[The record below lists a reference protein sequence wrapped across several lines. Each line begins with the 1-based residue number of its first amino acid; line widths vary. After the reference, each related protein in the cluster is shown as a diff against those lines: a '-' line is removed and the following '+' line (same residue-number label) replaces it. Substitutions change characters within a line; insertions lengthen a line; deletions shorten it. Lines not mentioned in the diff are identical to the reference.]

1 MHLKINGLMRVLKQ
15 STAFI
20 GIRQHQLRIGFSVG
34 TLAVLQVTTLT
45 CKNLIFEFIL
55 NSVKCYIRPPNN
67 MNRNC
72 PEIMPSWN
80 CYIGGKWITS
90 DTFKV
95 TCADNTVVKTTS
107 TSLVTATVPSTTQ
120 KAVPKIKTTPTPKPT
135 TGSTLKITRQ
145 AYDESGCCKLIKLY
159 WSPELNDVPYDVTGK
174 YKRIFNFYRSQ
185 LNRDLELKRMKT
197 YYTLMENGKNRLH
210 ASADPNQCPESV
222 RSWQFFY
229 RGDWR
234 DDMSIR
240 FECITDHSI
249 EYADEYETEE
259 NDYELV
265 EQTTTETTTWT
276 TTTLATTTM
285 TTTMLDTSM
294 DVWAPWSQCT
304 STCQGIQT
312 RKSFSSE
319 IPEQVRSCGEPC
331 AELSNWFAWSE
342 CSSWCGMGERK
353 RRRLC
358 VKSNE
363 LSNDCKEDDG
373 ERFNSQTCYVRPC
386 PDVNAENCCHA
397 MSVRVGYK
405 SPLNGIYRLTSST
418 KGIKYK
424 HVDHDFFIHRGKQM
438 FHIEITGDN
447 C

>member
-1 MHLKINGLMRVLKQ
+1 
-15 STAFI
+15 
-20 GIRQHQLRIGFSVG
+20 
-34 TLAVLQVTTLT
+34 
-45 CKNLIFEFIL
+45 
-55 NSVKCYIRPPNN
+55 
-67 MNRNC
+67 
-72 PEIMPSWN
+72 MPSWN

-95 TCADNTVVKTTS
+95 TCADNTVIKPTRTT
-107 TSLVTATVPSTTQ
+107 LATATVPSTTQ
-120 KAVPKIKTTPTPKPT
+120 KPVPLIKTTATPKPT

-159 WSPELNDVPYDVTGK
+159 WSPQLADVPYDVTGK

-185 LNRDLELKRMKT
+185 FNRDLELKKMKT

-210 ASADPNQCPESV
+210 ASAEANPCPESV
-222 RSWQFFY
+222 TGWQYFY

-234 DDMSIR
+234 DDSSIR
-240 FECITDHSI
+240 FECITDHSV
-249 EYADEYETEE
+249 EFEDDYEPEE
-259 NDYELV
+259 DDYELI

-285 TTTMLDTSM
+285 TTTMMDSSS

-312 RKSFSSE
+312 RKSFSNE
-319 IPEQVRSCGEPC
+319 IPEQVRPCGEPC

-363 LSNDCKEDDG
+363 LSNDCKEDNS
-373 ERFNSQTCYVRPC
+373 ERFNRQTCYVRPC
-386 PDVNAENCCHA
+386 PDVNAESCCHA
-397 MSVRVGYK
+397 ISVRIGYK
-405 SPLNGIYRLTSST
+405 SPLNGIYRLTASSN
-418 KGIKYK
+418 GLKYK
-424 HVDHDFFIHRGKQM
+424 HEDHDFFIHKGWLK
-438 FHIEITGDN
+438 IYILLYADN
-447 C
+447 